1 MLSYDST
8 RKANAKPS
16 MHPNT
21 LAKPPT
27 SIIPMASD
35 KAPKA
40 VVDRIQLVGKWVSAL
55 EAGVDFLF
63 NLRNSYVFYPLVWS
77 LL

>member
-35 KAPKA
+35 KAPKP

-55 EAGVDFLF
+55 ECNEHGTIYAILSDFGDCMTT
-63 NLRNSYVFYPLVWS
+63 
-77 LL
+77 